1 MAKITFKSSL
11 SSMNQES
18 NDTIADILFS
28 QKQNLKLKYKQNVSI
43 SAFLDF
49 KQINVPFLF

>member
-28 QKQNLKLKYKQNVSI
+28 QKQNLKLK
-43 SAFLDF
+43 
-49 KQINVPFLF
+49 

>member
-18 NDTIADILFS
+18 NDTIADALFS
-28 QKQNLKLKYKQNVSI
+28 QKQNLKLKWKQNISI

>member
-43 SAFLDF
+43 SAFLDV